1 MLDTPHHAL
10 CTSWSLLMEQYAL
23 ALETAINAFFS
34 FEIYQQKN
42 KKTDSFS
49 FNLNETKNNYF

>member
-1 MLDTPHHAL
+1 
-10 CTSWSLLMEQYAL
+10 MEQYAL

-49 FNLNETKNNYF
+49 FNLNETKNNYFWAINLALSRIETKPFN